1 MTAADGPEE
10 WPFNRMSSLFDV
22 TGLSALPDFADD
34 FVPTLDRDDGDE
46 IVPVNWNRL
55 GPDEARQAWTDLN
68 AWVTWLRKAF
78 GLPPTLIPPLW
89 HRHDELV
96 WELSALHTHWLA
108 CYGVDASPSA
118 PIAWMRDFADARH
131 RYVTGSPRAA
141 PGSTVTV
148 RPAPRSGPVSRRRPS
163 PATRRSPTGR
173 PTSPG
178 SSRTTPHPG
187 TAAIQE
193 VRREL
198 RDPSRDEDRRR
209 RAGRP

>member
-131 RYVTGSPRAA
+131 RLRDWVAA
-141 PGSTVTV
+141 CG
-148 RPAPRSGPVSRRRPS
+148 
-163 PATRRSPTGR
+163 TRLDRDR
-173 PTSPG
+173 PT
-178 SSRTTPHPG
+178 RTTVWPG
-187 TAAIQE
+187 EPPEAIASDQAITDREADFARFVEDDAAS
-193 VRREL
+193 RHRS
-198 RDPSRDEDRRR
+198 DPGGAS
-209 RAGRP
+209 